1 MDKLASL
8 MEVLVARDRRAQRQ
22 SELID
27 QYHKPIISFTMN
39 IAGPVKN
46 NPDIKRGYEL
56 GKQMLKR
63 ELQLAEIRCLHFE
76 EISESTGNEAFHVL
90 DAEPI
95 EIKRVTTEIE
105 DMTPLGRLFDLD
117 VIDTQKRKIDRKKV
131 GLDGRKCLIC
141 GNDAKECARSRT
153 HSVEE
158 LQKRTSEIL
167 RETFEKEDAERAAEL
182 ACKALLYEVCTTPK
196 PGLVDCQ
203 NNGSHK
209 DMDVFTFINSAC
221 ALRPYFERCVRIGR
235 QSEHLPAKS
244 TFEQIRQEGMRAEYA
259 MFASTDGVN
268 THKGAI
274 FSMGILCAALGRLSR
289 EEWKQPELILNEC
302 ANMAEGIV
310 EKDFKNLS
318 KENAVTNGQK
328 LYVNYGITGIRG
340 QVEEGFPAVRNIGLP
355 ILRKGL
361 QEGRSLNESGGAAL
375 LAIMTESIDTNLI
388 ARSDICT
395 QRQVVDEVRS
405 LLEENPYPSIEQ
417 LNELDQKFIRKNL
430 SPGGSAD
437 LLAICYLLYF
447 LEND

>member
-1 MDKLASL
+1 MDKLVNL
-8 MEVLVARDRRAQRQ
+8 MEVLVARDRRALRQ
-22 SELID
+22 SELIA
-27 QYHKPIISFTMN
+27 QYHKPMISFTMN
-39 IAGPVKN
+39 IAGPIKN

-76 EISESTGNEAFHVL
+76 EISESTGNEAFYVL
-90 DAEPI
+90 DAEPV

-117 VIDTQKRKIDRKKV
+117 VINTQKRKIDRREV
-131 GLDGRKCLIC
+131 GLEGRKCLIC

-158 LQKRTSEIL
+158 LQKKTSEIL
-167 RETFEKEDAERAAEL
+167 RTVFENEDAERAAEL

-209 DMDVFTFINSAC
+209 DMDLFTFLNSAC

-235 QSEHLPAKS
+235 QTEHLPAKK
-244 TFEQIRQEGMRAEYA
+244 TFEQIRKEGMRAERT
-259 MFASTDGVN
+259 MFAATRGVN

-289 EEWKQPELILNEC
+289 EEWKQPDLVLNEC

-310 EKDFKNLS
+310 EKDFKHLS

-340 QVEEGFPAVRNIGLP
+340 QVEDGFPAVRNVGLP

-361 QEGRSLNESGGAAL
+361 QEGRTINESGGAAL

-395 QRQVVDEVRS
+395 QREVVDDVKS
-405 LLEENPYPSIEQ
+405 LLAENPYPNVEK
-417 LNELDQKFIRKNL
+417 LNELDQKFIQKNL

>member
-1 MDKLASL
+1 MEKAVSL
-8 MEVLVARDRRAQRQ
+8 MEVLVARDRRVMRQ
-22 SELID
+22 SDLID

-56 GKQMLKR
+56 GKQMLNQ
-63 ELQLAEIRCLHFE
+63 ELKLEEICCLHFE
-76 EISESTGNEAFHVL
+76 EISDVTGNEAFYVL
-90 DAEPI
+90 DADPI
-95 EIKRVTTEIE
+95 KIKKITTEIE
-105 DMTPLGRLFDLD
+105 DLTPLGRLFDLD
-117 VIDTQKRKIDRKKV
+117 VINAEKRKIDRSEV
-131 GLDGRKCLIC
+131 GLEGRTCLIC
-141 GNDAKECARSRT
+141 GNNAKECARSRT

-158 LQKRTSEIL
+158 LQKKTSEIL
-167 RETFEKEDAERAAEL
+167 KTTFEDEDAQRAADL
-182 ACKALLYEVCTTPK
+182 ACRALLYEVGTTPK

-221 ALRPYFERCVRIGR
+221 ALRPYFEQCVRIGR
-235 QSEHLPAKS
+235 QTEYLPARE
-244 TFEQIRQEGMRAEYA
+244 TFHRIRKEGKRAEYR
-259 MFASTDGVN
+259 MFYATNGVN
-268 THKGAI
+268 THKGAV
-274 FSMGILCAALGRLSR
+274 FSMGILCSALGRLSR

-310 EKDFKNLS
+310 EEDFKNLN
-318 KENAVTNGQK
+318 KETAVTNGQK

-340 QVEEGFPAVRNIGLP
+340 QVEDGFPAVRNAGLP
-355 ILRKGL
+355 VLRKGL
-361 QEGRSLNESGGAAL
+361 QDGRTINESGAAAL
-375 LAIMTESIDTNLI
+375 LAIMTESVDTNLI

-395 QRQVVDEVRS
+395 QREVVDEVKK
-405 LLEENPYPSIEQ
+405 LLSENPYLDVET
-417 LNELDQKFIRKNL
+417 LNQLDQKFIKKNL